1 MPFRSRHLQA
11 RDAEAVRRPHGEDE
25 SLARGDVPIQARRR
39 YEAGRRDG
47 AQQSRRRVRGERR
60 LRERLEGVSR
70 GAASRSHQSVHSE
83 KLQPPGRVH
92 DAREERSARAGN
104 ARGHD
109 DRRAAAE
116 PQSAARRSADAAGRH
131 AHAGAADPVRS
142 DRHRRYRTSTTGR
155 LAMKRFATIL
165 ALLAIAVSAFAGVM
179 EVKLKLPVKPK
190 LKITGDERIAIA
202 PFIIASKGE
211 KKSDRAAKVDVQSEF
226 NRYLRKQLNKSTK
239 LKIVDVPQTRLPGT
253 DMKSL
258 EGARDYWKDLG
269 ARTGADFIVTGIVD
283 FDINDKSGY
292 RTEEYT
298 SPADGRTFYR
308 QVLVEST
315 GFVFDIDLAVFN
327 ADTGEMVL
335 EENFRDFKEFDQ
347 RNYDEILGLFENLR
361 ALETQLVG
369 IFVSQETSAAR
380 YMFTE

>member
-1 MPFRSRHLQA
+1 
-11 RDAEAVRRPHGEDE
+11 
-25 SLARGDVPIQARRR
+25 
-39 YEAGRRDG
+39 
-47 AQQSRRRVRGERR
+47 
-60 LRERLEGVSR
+60 
-70 GAASRSHQSVHSE
+70 
-83 KLQPPGRVH
+83 
-92 DAREERSARAGN
+92 
-104 ARGHD
+104 
-109 DRRAAAE
+109 
-116 PQSAARRSADAAGRH
+116 
-131 AHAGAADPVRS
+131 
-142 DRHRRYRTSTTGR
+142 
-155 LAMKRFATIL
+155 MKRFATIL
-165 ALLAIAVSAFAGVM
+165 ALFAIAVSAFAGVM

>member
-1 MPFRSRHLQA
+1 
-11 RDAEAVRRPHGEDE
+11 
-25 SLARGDVPIQARRR
+25 
-39 YEAGRRDG
+39 
-47 AQQSRRRVRGERR
+47 
-60 LRERLEGVSR
+60 
-70 GAASRSHQSVHSE
+70 
-83 KLQPPGRVH
+83 
-92 DAREERSARAGN
+92 
-104 ARGHD
+104 
-109 DRRAAAE
+109 
-116 PQSAARRSADAAGRH
+116 
-131 AHAGAADPVRS
+131 
-142 DRHRRYRTSTTGR
+142 
-155 LAMKRFATIL
+155 MKRFATIL
-165 ALLAIAVSAFAGVM
+165 ALIAITFSAFAGVM

-190 LKITGDERIAIA
+190 LQITGDERIAIA

-211 KKSDRAAKVDVQSEF
+211 KKSDRAAKVDVQAEF

-253 DMKSL
+253 DMKTL
-258 EGARDYWKDLG
+258 EAARDYWKDLG
-269 ARTGADFIVTGIVD
+269 ARTGADFIVSGIVD

-327 ADTGEMVL
+327 ADTGELVL

-380 YMFTE
+380 YVFTE